1 MKYPI
6 TQNDKT
12 RYIGLV
18 LLNEII
24 NFQHYFLVEAQG
36 DNAYLKPY
44 LAFMYANGWLDTKND
59 GKIFKK
65 SSETYYI
72 PTEKGREELVNLYA
86 KYQEYLKIFDIYCAV
101 DLEKGE
107 FAFSR
112 IQEDMTTEDWYNFL
126 DEERFSDVRVA
137 VAAFKGL
144 NPSEIV
150 FMSFLNENR
159 FDLTVDGWQNALTD
173 DEIWRE
179 IEDICETA
187 VDVEYLKENDVIQDV
202 IKQGTEIAMQL
213 IKDAEDSL
221 DAEEEEETI
230 TTTTTTTE
238 EVEEYVDVVEL
249 PYYGYD
255 YYDPYYDPYY
265 ISPIWIVPIILL
277 Y

>member
-12 RYIGLV
+12 RYIGLI
-18 LLNEII
+18 LLNEVI
-24 NFQHYFLVEAQG
+24 NFQHYFLVEPQG
-36 DNAYLKPY
+36 DDVYLKPY
-44 LAFMYANGWLDTKND
+44 LEFMHANGWLDTKND
-59 GKIFKK
+59 SKIFKK

-72 PTEKGREELVNLYA
+72 PTEKGREELVNLYS

-101 DLEKGE
+101 DLAKGE
-107 FAFSR
+107 FAFSS
-112 IQEDMTTEDWYNFL
+112 INSDMDDEQWNNFL
-126 DEERFSDVRVA
+126 ADERFSDVRVA
-137 VAAFKGL
+137 VAAFKGI

-150 FMSFLNENR
+150 FMSFLNEGE
-159 FDLTVDGWQNALTD
+159 FDCGVDGWQNALTD
-173 DEIWRE
+173 DEIWKE
-179 IEDICETA
+179 IEEICETA

-221 DAEEEEETI
+221 NEPEEIEETI
-230 TTTTTTTE
+230 TTTTTE

-249 PYYGYD
+249 PCYGYD

-265 ISPIWIVPIILL
+265 VSPLWIVPLVLIF
-277 Y
+277 